1 MATRLNKDMREMIA
15 RAIVRHGH
23 KERATAARDAVAHLA
38 NVVLDHL
45 LGDNLGLYHA
55 VPPAWFENGTGINV
69 NVGGGRHFIN
79 FSGLSFGSRLRRY
92 VDKPLDTYRR
102 IPHDIK
108 DGVHIIHVN
117 TPLGQHIERVMI
129 EYSTVGTTIERA
141 EGAATRTLEKF
152 ATVERAIKEW
162 PEAKKFLT
170 PYLQSPTVKLPA
182 VITPEINKLLDL
194 PPEGDDDETDVQ
206 Q

>member
-1 MATRLNKDMREMIA
+1 MATRLNKSMRESIA
-15 RAIVRHGH
+15 QAIVRHGH
-23 KERATAARDAVAHLA
+23 KERATAARDATAHLA

-45 LGDNLGLYHA
+45 LGDKLGLYHA
-55 VPPAWFENGTGINV
+55 VPPAWLANATGINV

-79 FSGLSFGSRLRRY
+79 FSGLTFASTMSRY
-92 VDKPLDTYRR
+92 IDKPLDSYRR

-108 DGVHIIHVN
+108 DGVHYVDVMS
-117 TPLGQHIERVMI
+117 PLGQHIERVMT
-129 EYSTVGTTIERA
+129 EYHTVAAVIKTA
-141 EGAATRTLEKF
+141 EDTARRTLGKF
-152 ATVERAIKEW
+152 ATVELAIKEW